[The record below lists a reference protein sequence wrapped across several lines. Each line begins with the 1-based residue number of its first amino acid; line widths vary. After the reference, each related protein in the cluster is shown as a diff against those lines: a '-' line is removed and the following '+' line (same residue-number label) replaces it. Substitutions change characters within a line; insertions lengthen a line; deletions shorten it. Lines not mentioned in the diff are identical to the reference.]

1 VDARAGVERVMGF
14 SPEDEAFRFLRLV
27 TLFERAMVD
36 SAIVL
41 LKRTARPVAVR
52 PFKLAAAEV
61 SGGSPVQIA
70 ARG

>member
-1 VDARAGVERVMGF
+1 MVF
-14 SPEDEAFRFLRLV
+14 CPEEDVFRFLRLV

-36 SAIVL
+36 SGIVL

-61 SGGSPVQIA
+61 AGGSPVQIA
-70 ARG
+70 AGG